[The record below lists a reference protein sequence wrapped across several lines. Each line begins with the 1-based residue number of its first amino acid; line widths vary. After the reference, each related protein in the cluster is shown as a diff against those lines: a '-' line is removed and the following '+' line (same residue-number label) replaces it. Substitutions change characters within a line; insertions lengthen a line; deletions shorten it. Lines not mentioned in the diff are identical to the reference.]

1 MPQSQSNQPY
11 VSKTLLESG
20 ASELKPDISRKITLA
35 INHNPIGSIDLNLPM
50 VYAEVTLAKADSS
63 RIPQEIL
70 NYFNYPYIWLNG
82 SDLEGSYS

>member
-1 MPQSQSNQPY
+1 MSRKRFWKAGKR
-11 VSKTLLESG
+11 VKT
-20 ASELKPDISRKITLA
+20 DISRKITSP